1 MTFAFGTKAE
11 TLDRLRAHLHGT
23 ALCDQLAF
31 TVADWERRRDDIVHE
46 ICARFVEQ
54 RIAVRSSAK
63 DEDGWASSKAGV
75 YRSLINVAAS
85 PASVID
91 AVKLVIESYRDSE
104 LDHQVLI
111 QPMVQNVAISGVVLS
126 RDLDTLSPYYSI
138 NYDDFSGRTDTV
150 TGGAVSKA
158 MLVLRARLEGLHSPR
173 FRKLLDLVREIEI
186 ATGCDELD
194 IEFCIVDTDKIIIL
208 QVRPLTIT
216 TGAKPGVPG
225 GFEEVLDG
233 IHDEL
238 QERLRPAAG
247 MLGGST
253 LFGEMPDWNPA
264 EMIGSAPKPLA
275 LSIYKYL
282 ITDSIW
288 RRSRERMGYRPMPD
302 VPLLID
308 FAGRPFI
315 DVRASL
321 NSFLPHGI
329 DEALGQRFMDAQLAR
344 LHAHPE
350 FHDKIEFEVGITCHD
365 FAFDQRAASYLDTG
379 LSRNDIEVLREKLA
393 HLTRAAIEGH
403 KAKHARLESDIE
415 VLGRR
420 RDQTVNA
427 PYRERVRLLLGDCR
441 ELGTL
446 PFADLARH
454 AFIGISFL
462 KSLVARGVF
471 SEDDS
476 ERFLRSVR
484 TIAGTMVH
492 DMHALMNGKKSVDDF
507 LAVYGHLRPGTYDI
521 LSWRYDERPD
531 LYLGHSKVALI
542 EPEPFVLS
550 ADKRTAIDMLLA
562 EARFNISSEELLAYI
577 ASSVRLREYSKFQFS
592 RGVSDALVAL
602 SQWGEG
608 KGLSRD
614 DLSYLEIGKIL
625 SADVRGGWRDM
636 LSAARHRYGFTRAL
650 RLPHLITAPEDVYVV
665 RLPLGHPNF
674 ITHKTVTAPATLLHA
689 GEFPNIDGSI
699 VLTESADPGF
709 DWIFSHEIAGL
720 ITKFGGANSHMAIRC
735 AEFGMPAAIGCGE
748 RAFSGLAKA
757 NVIELN
763 AGNRSVRAVR

>member
-1 MTFAFGTKAE
+1 MSFAFGTKAE
-11 TLDRLRAHLHGT
+11 TLDRLRAHLQGAT
-23 ALCDQLAF
+23 FCEQLTF
-31 TVADWERRRDDIVHE
+31 TVGDWERQRDDIVKE
-46 ICARFVEQ
+46 ICGRFVKQ
-54 RIAVRSSAK
+54 RLAVRSSAK
-63 DEDGWASSKAGV
+63 DEDGWESSKAGV
-75 YRSLINVAAS
+75 YRSLIDVVAS

-91 AVKLVIESYRDSE
+91 AVMRVIESYRDSE
-104 LDHQVLI
+104 PGHQVLV
-111 QPMVQNVAISGVVLS
+111 QPMVRDVAISGVVLS

-150 TGGAVSKA
+150 TGGGVSKA

-173 FRKLLDLVREIEI
+173 FRKLLDLVRQIEA

-194 IEFCIVDTDKIIIL
+194 IEFCIVSTDEIIIL
-208 QVRPLTIT
+208 QVRPLTMA
-216 TGAKPGVPG
+216 TGAKPGAPG
-225 GFEEVLDG
+225 GFEELLDDV
-233 IHDEL
+233 HDEL
-238 QERLRPAAG
+238 QVRMRPAPG

-275 LSIYKYL
+275 LSTYKYL

-288 RRSRERMGYRPMPD
+288 RRSRERMGYRPMPE
-302 VPLLID
+302 VPLLVD

-321 NSFLPHGI
+321 NSFLPRGI
-329 DEALGQRFMDAQLAR
+329 EEALGQRFMDAQLAR

-350 FHDKIEFEVGITCHD
+350 FHDKIEFEIGITCRD
-365 FAFDQRAASYLDTG
+365 FGFDQRAATYLDAG
-379 LSRNDIEVLREKLA
+379 LTRDDIESLREKLTD
-393 HLTRAAIEGH
+393 LTRAAIEGH
-403 KAKHARLESDIE
+403 TAKHARLEGDVE
-415 VLGRR
+415 ELERR
-420 RDQTVNA
+420 RDRKA
-427 PYRERVRLLLGDCR
+427 GESHRERAGRLLGDCL

-492 DMHALMNGKKSVDDF
+492 DMHDLMNGEKSVEDF
-507 LAVYGHLRPGTYDI
+507 LVVYGHLRPGTYDI

-531 LYLGHSKVALI
+531 LYLGHSNVPLI

-550 ADKRTAIDMLLA
+550 AEKRRVIDLLLA
-562 EARFNISSEELLAYI
+562 EARYGISADELLAYI
-577 ASSVRLREYSKFQFS
+577 ASSVRLRENSKFQFS
-592 RGVSDALVAL
+592 RSVSDALVAL
-602 SQWGEG
+602 SQWGEEES
-608 KGLSRD
+608 LSRD
-614 DLSYLEIGKIL
+614 DLSYLEIGDIL
-625 SADVRGGWRDM
+625 SANGRSDWHDK
-636 LSAARHRYGFTRAL
+636 LSAARSRYGFTRAL
-650 RLPHLITAPEDVYVV
+650 RLPHLIAAPEDVYVV

-674 ITHKTVTAPATLLHA
+674 ITHKVVTAPSTLLRA

-720 ITKFGGANSHMAIRC
+720 VTKFGGANSHMAIRC

-748 RAFSGLAKA
+748 RAFSNLVKA
-757 NVIELN
+757 NIIELN